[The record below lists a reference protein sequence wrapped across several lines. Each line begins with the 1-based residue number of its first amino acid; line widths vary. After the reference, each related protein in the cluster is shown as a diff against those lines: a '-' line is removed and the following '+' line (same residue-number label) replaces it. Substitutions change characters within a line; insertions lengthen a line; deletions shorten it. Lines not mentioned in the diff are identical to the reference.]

1 MDLRYS
7 LGTIDWQSLF
17 LSPLLWGILCG
28 AIALGLLLPG
38 RSNRVRWPG
47 LVMAILGIGL
57 VLKDLPMMDLA
68 WSEVWTFRVLTIITL
83 VAAVATV
90 SMKSAVYAAIWFALS
105 LLGTAGLFFFQGAQF
120 LAIATIIVYAGAIV
134 VTFLFVIMLA
144 QPEGRASYDRVSWAH
159 SSKTASVITAAL
171 LVALLTVTIKQ
182 AKPEQLRH
190 EHIETVL
197 EADHHVAR
205 LGSHLFTQR
214 LVEVEVAGTLLLVA
228 LVGAVAILIHA
239 KEDSTEDPDPEHG

>member
-1 MDLRYS
+1 MNFVHS
-7 LGTIDWQSLF
+7 LGTIDWLSL
-17 LSPLLWGILCG
+17 LRSPLLWGILCSTV
-28 AIALGLLLPG
+28 ALGLLLPG
-38 RSNRVRWPG
+38 RSHRVRWPG

-57 VLKDLPMMDLA
+57 VLTDLPMMDLA
-68 WSEVWTFRVLTIITL
+68 WTEAWTFRVLTIITL

-120 LAIATIIVYAGAIV
+120 LAIATVVVYAGAIV

-144 QPEGRASYDRVSWAH
+144 QPDGQASYDRVSWAH

-171 LVALLTVTIKQ
+171 LVALLTVTVRQ
-182 AKPEQLRH
+182 AKPEPLSQKQP
-190 EHIETVL
+190 EAIL
-197 EADHHVAR
+197 ESEHHVAR
-205 LGSHLFTQR
+205 LGSYLFSRR
-214 LVEVEVAGTLLLVA
+214 LVEIEVAGTLLLVA

-239 KEDSTEDPDPEHG
+239 KEDTTEDPNPEHG

>member
-1 MDLRYS
+1 MGAS
-7 LGTIDWQSLF
+7 NFLGKIDWHGLV

-28 AIALGLLLPG
+28 TIALGLLLPG
-38 RSNRVRWPG
+38 RSNRIRWPG

-57 VLKDLPMMDLA
+57 VLYDLPMMDLG
-68 WSEVWTFRVLTIITL
+68 WTEVWTFRVLTIITL

-144 QPEGRASYDRVSWAH
+144 QPEGRASYDRVSWAR
-159 SSKTASVITAAL
+159 SSKTASVVTAAL
-171 LVALLTVTIKQ
+171 LVALLTVTVKQ
-182 AKPEQLRH
+182 AKPEPLPQKR
-190 EHIETVL
+190 L
-197 EADHHVAR
+197 EAVLKTDHHVAR
-205 LGSHLFTQR
+205 LGNYLLTQR
-214 LVEVEVAGTLLLVA
+214 LIEIEVAGTLLLVA

-239 KEDSTEDPDPEHG
+239 KEASAEDPDPEHG